1 MNFVI
6 ETSSGV
12 RSIAINRPEK
22 RNTLSLAMMKE
33 LANAF
38 AEAQT
43 DNKVRAVVLQ
53 GLPEIFSAGADLLEP
68 GTSAD
73 RYATEARLLAAADA
87 LQKPLLAAINGPAV
101 GLAVLLLLSCDLV
114 YCGKRALFS
123 LPFTALGETPSHA
136 ASYRLAAA
144 CGRHLASEKLLLSEP
159 ISAEEAFNLRLVNG
173 VFEDSETVRQTAA
186 RALRLAKLPPQ
197 ALKATKLLIRRA
209 TEPLLAAE
217 LDFAKITFEK
227 QANSAEFKTA
237 REAFLEGRR
246 PNFSNED

>member
-6 ETSSGV
+6 ETSGGV

-22 RNTLSLAMMKE
+22 RNTLSLAMVDE
-33 LANAF
+33 LAKALSD
-38 AEAQT
+38 AQA
-43 DNKVRAVVLQ
+43 DDKVRAVILQ
-53 GLPEIFSAGADLLEP
+53 GLPEIFSAGIDLIEA
-68 GTSAD
+68 GEASD
-73 RYATEARLLAAADA
+73 RYEREAKLLAAADA
-87 LQKPLLAAINGPAV
+87 LEKPLLASVNGPAV

-136 ASYRLAAA
+136 AAYRFAAA

-173 VFEDSETVRQTAA
+173 VFEDSETLRQTAA

-197 ALKATKLLIRRA
+197 AIKATKALIRRA
-209 TEPLLAAE
+209 AEPLLAGE
-217 LDFAKITFEK
+217 LEAAKAAFAA
-227 QANSAEFKTA
+227 QAAGDEAKAA
-237 REAFLEGRR
+237 REAFLEGRK
-246 PNFSNED
+246 PDFSVKD